1 MTIRNKKYKRSGSI
15 LASVMV
21 AAIVWIMIAQ
31 SMFITFS
38 GQFKMISSSRTA
50 LQAQQYAEI
59 ALDKLKNINYDELDA
74 SGAHGR
80 KKIEGISSD
89 DWQDEVTIGA
99 ESTIAGSDDAKQ
111 RIATVNV
118 YKVGDTLPRYTVEVP
133 LSSQGNSLELPI
145 GTILPYVGDM
155 ADIPEGWALCDG
167 SNGTLDMRDLFIVG
181 AGKNYE
187 LYNTGGKNEV
197 ELNADQLPAHYH
209 NLYTSRQ
216 FAINRNGS
224 VWGIEQ
230 EGWTLVEENTGT
242 RCGRTGYS
250 GNTSGKTVPHENRP
264 PYIAVYYIMRI
275 K

>member
-1 MTIRNKKYKRSGSI
+1 
-15 LASVMV
+15 MV
-21 AAIVWIMIAQ
+21 
-31 SMFITFS
+31 
-38 GQFKMISSSRTA
+38 
-50 LQAQQYAEI
+50 
-59 ALDKLKNINYDELDA
+59 
-74 SGAHGR
+74 
-80 KKIEGISSD
+80 
-89 DWQDEVTIGA
+89 VT
-99 ESTIAGSDDAKQ
+99 
-111 RIATVNV
+111 
-118 YKVGDTLPRYTVEVP
+118 
-133 LSSQGNSLELPI
+133 SQGNSLELPM
-145 GTILPYVGDM
+145 GTILPYVGDL
-155 ADIPEGWALCDG
+155 ADIPKGWALCDG

-250 GNTSGKTVPHENRP
+250 RNTSGKTVPHENRP

>member
-133 LSSQGNSLELPI
+133 LSSQSNNMLGMLGMPDYAHMIRQNL
-145 GTILPYVGDM
+145 GTTYI
-155 ADIPEGWALCDG
+155 APE
-167 SNGTLDMRDLFIVG
+167 NGYIF
-181 AGKNYE
+181 
-187 LYNTGGKNEV
+187 TGGSSDDGYFNV
-197 ELNADQLPAHYH
+197 YIDDILLCPYSDRYATAYSNVID
-209 NLYTSRQ
+209 
-216 FAINRNGS
+216 S
-224 VWGIEQ
+224 VFIFIPISKGQKYLVKSSGTWG
-230 EGWTLVEENTGT
+230 TNVFKV
-242 RCGRTGYS
+242 YF
-250 GNTSGKTVPHENRP
+250 VP
-264 PYIAVYYIMRI
+264 MM

>member
-1 MTIRNKKYKRSGSI
+1 MTISNRHKKYKRSGSI
-15 LASVMV
+15 LAAVMV

-99 ESTIAGSDDAKQ
+99 ESTITGSDDAKQ

-118 YKVGDTLPRYTVEVP
+118 YKVGDTLPRYTVEIP
-133 LSSQGNSLELPI
+133 LSSQGNNN
-145 GTILPYVGDM
+145 TI
-155 ADIPEGWALCDG
+155 DG
-167 SNGTLDMRDLFIVG
+167 SLDQNEAKLPNGLIL
-181 AGKNYE
+181 K
-187 LYNTGGKNEV
+187 
-197 ELNADQLPAHYH
+197 
-209 NLYTSRQ
+209 
-216 FAINRNGS
+216 
-224 VWGIEQ
+224 WGIIKSVYFDERHHEYIYFDKPFDNDCMAAFFSVGQ
-230 EGWTLVEENTGT
+230 HDYAGGLRTVYLISKDRSKIVCLPGCTGQILT
-242 RCGRTGYS
+242 CDMYWFAL
-250 GNTSGKTVPHENRP
+250 GN
-264 PYIAVYYIMRI
+264 
-275 K
+275 

>member
-1 MTIRNKKYKRSGSI
+1 MTISNRNKKYKRNGSI

-59 ALDKLKNINYDELDA
+59 ALDKLKNINYDELDV

-118 YKVGDTLPRYTVEVP
+118 YKVGDTLPRYTVELP
-133 LSSQGNSLELPI
+133 LSSQGNNTLPI
-145 GTILPYVGDM
+145 GTILPYVGELSK
-155 ADIPEGWALCDG
+155 IPHGWALCDG
-167 SNGTLDMRDLFIVG
+167 TNGTPNLTGRFLQGWGWDDF
-181 AGKNYE
+181 
-187 LYNTGGKNEV
+187 YNRYTGE
-197 ELNADQLPAHYH
+197 Y
-209 NLYTSRQ
+209 
-216 FAINRNGS
+216 I
-224 VWGIEQ
+224 Q
-230 EGWTLVEENTGT
+230 EGLPNIYGRFPGGANSDANGAFKYIQPVFAFAHLDTHSYRDYMDIDFNAA
-242 RCGRTGYS
+242 RCSWLY
-250 GNTSGKTVPHENRP
+250 GNSLTIQPRAFV
-264 PYIAVYYIMRI
+264 VYYIMRI
-275 K
+275 I

>member
-1 MTIRNKKYKRSGSI
+1 
-15 LASVMV
+15 MV

-99 ESTIAGSDDAKQ
+99 ESTIVGSDDAKQ

-133 LSSQGNSLELPI
+133 LSSQGNGNISKNQ
-145 GTILPYVGDM
+145 
-155 ADIPEGWALCDG
+155 ADGWAKLDNDLVIVWGSGRAWNDG
-167 SNGTLDMRDLFIVG
+167 SNGSTAGYCNATLPIKMRSVHIGLGNLSNALG
-181 AGKNYE
+181 AITYVYLSSNG
-187 LYNTGGKNEV
+187 TV
-197 ELNADQLPAHYH
+197 INAKWDACGYISSPTSWRYIIIGVPADS
-209 NLYTSRQ
+209 L
-216 FAINRNGS
+216 
-224 VWGIEQ
+224 
-230 EGWTLVEENTGT
+230 
-242 RCGRTGYS
+242 
-250 GNTSGKTVPHENRP
+250 
-264 PYIAVYYIMRI
+264 
-275 K
+275 

>member
-1 MTIRNKKYKRSGSI
+1 MAIRNKKYKRSGSI

-59 ALDKLKNINYDELDA
+59 ALDKLKNINYDELDV

-118 YKVGDTLPRYTVEVP
+118 YKVGDTLPRYTVELP
-133 LSSQGNSLELPI
+133 LSSPGSNTLPV
-145 GTILPYVGDM
+145 GTILPYVGDLNK
-155 ADIPEGWALCDG
+155 IPHGWALCDG
-167 SNGTLDMRDLFIVG
+167 TNGTPNLFDRFIVG
-181 AGKNYE
+181 AGLSYTLHDIGGENYHQ
-187 LYNTGGKNEV
+187 LNINEM
-197 ELNADQLPAHYH
+197 PAHNHWSGVADARGYLGYFRGRSKPH
-209 NLYTSRQ
+209 
-216 FAINRNGS
+216 FD
-224 VWGIEQ
+224 
-230 EGWTLVEENTGT
+230 LVMDII
-242 RCGRTGYS
+242 
-250 GNTSGKTVPHENRP
+250 V
-264 PYIAVYYIMRI
+264 
-275 K
+275 

>member
-1 MTIRNKKYKRSGSI
+1 MAIRNKKYKRSGSI

-74 SGAHGR
+74 AGAHGR

-133 LSSQGNSLELPI
+133 LSSQGSNSNSNSFPDYSRRYLLAQNKEYI
-145 GTILPYVGDM
+145 AETNGYVYIYWWDC
-155 ADIPEGWALCDG
+155 P
-167 SNGTLDMRDLFIVG
+167 S
-181 AGKNYE
+181 
-187 LYNTGGKNEV
+187 
-197 ELNADQLPAHYH
+197 HY
-209 NLYTSRQ
+209 
-216 FAINRNGS
+216 
-224 VWGIEQ
+224 
-230 EGWTLVEENTGT
+230 
-242 RCGRTGYS
+242 RTGYLTIDGMKFVIGAAY
-250 GNTSGKTVPHENRP
+250 GNCTNQHHKTVFFPISKGSS
-264 PYIAVYYIMRI
+264 YLIDGDVYYQAIYFVPC

>member
-118 YKVGDTLPRYTVEVP
+118 YKTGDTLPRYTVEVP
-133 LSSQGNSLELPI
+133 LSSQYNSHYFNENGWCKLPNGLI
-145 GTILPYVGDM
+145 LQWGKIVYRGT
-155 ADIPEGWALCDG
+155 
-167 SNGTLDMRDLFIVG
+167 
-181 AGKNYE
+181 
-187 LYNTGGKNEV
+187 
-197 ELNADQLPAHYH
+197 H
-209 NLYTSRQ
+209 N
-216 FAINRNGS
+216 FP
-224 VWGIEQ
+224 IEFPTKCL
-230 EGWTLVEENTGT
+230 TLVVGNVDQQGGRVDNAFGYIIDNKNFYVATKRSDIDFGT
-242 RCGRTGYS
+242 TSFPCSWIAIGY
-250 GNTSGKTVPHENRP
+250 
-264 PYIAVYYIMRI
+264 
-275 K
+275 